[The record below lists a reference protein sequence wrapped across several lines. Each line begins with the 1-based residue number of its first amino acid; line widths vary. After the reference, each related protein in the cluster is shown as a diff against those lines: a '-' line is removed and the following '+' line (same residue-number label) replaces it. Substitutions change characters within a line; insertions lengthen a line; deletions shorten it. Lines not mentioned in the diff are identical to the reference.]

1 MDDNKL
7 LPKLSQNLLEILNDE
22 EYYDVTI
29 EVGNDPYI
37 KIFRAHMV
45 ILYYRSTYLRRML
58 STNKKKSDGTLVHIK
73 LPNVLPEAFQIIL
86 GYIYSGKI
94 SLNEYDA
101 SDIIRILLT
110 GSEFGLHELI
120 TYIQSFLI
128 ETKTNWMEQNFNL
141 IYQISFG
148 NDSFLELQ
156 NFCTN
161 LITKN
166 PNKIFKSPN
175 FSSIPEKLLVL
186 IIQSE
191 NLQMSE
197 IQVWEYVLKWG
208 YAQNPEF
215 PSDLTNFSK
224 EDFKTLKNN
233 IRQCIPFIKFHN
245 LTSREFSDKVLPYRK
260 VLPKELLYDDLLKYF
275 MNLDSQPIKDS
286 KPPCTTIKEINIDSK
301 IITIQ
306 HAKIII
312 KWIDRLNIIDEI
324 KNAYKFK
331 LLFRGSR
338 DGFTREKFHEI
349 CDNKFHTITII
360 KVKDSN
366 EILGGYNP
374 IAWESGGYDA
384 ICEKDY
390 KSTKDSFIF
399 SFNNNDNIEIYTLS
413 RVKYEKFAILNHY
426 NSGPVFGIGDLALFG
441 DFGNCYNNNYEK
453 QIRETTDIFFVEE
466 YEIFQIIPAD
476 WFTL

>member
-1 MDDNKL
+1 
-7 LPKLSQNLLEILNDE
+7 
-22 EYYDVTI
+22 
-29 EVGNDPYI
+29 
-37 KIFRAHMV
+37 
-45 ILYYRSTYLRRML
+45 ML

-110 GSEFGLHELI
+110 GSEF
-120 TYIQSFLI
+120 
-128 ETKTNWMEQNFNL
+128 
-141 IYQISFG
+141 
-148 NDSFLELQ
+148 
-156 NFCTN
+156 
-161 LITKN
+161 
-166 PNKIFKSPN
+166 
-175 FSSIPEKLLVL
+175 
-186 IIQSE
+186 
-191 NLQMSE
+191 
-197 IQVWEYVLKWG
+197 
-208 YAQNPEF
+208 
-215 PSDLTNFSK
+215 

-286 KPPCTTIKEINIDSK
+286 KPP
-301 IITIQ
+301 
-306 HAKIII
+306 
-312 KWIDRLNIIDEI
+312 L
-324 KNAYKFK
+324 
-331 LLFRGSR
+331 
-338 DGFTREKFHEI
+338 
-349 CDNKFHTITII
+349 
-360 KVKDSN
+360 KDSN